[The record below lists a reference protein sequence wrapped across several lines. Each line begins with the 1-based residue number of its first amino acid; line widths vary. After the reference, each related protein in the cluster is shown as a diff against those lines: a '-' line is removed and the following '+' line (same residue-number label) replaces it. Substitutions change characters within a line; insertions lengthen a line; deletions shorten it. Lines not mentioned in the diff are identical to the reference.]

1 MRIEKRIEALVVCV
15 VVVLSAHS
23 VVAQAPAAIE
33 YRVLATSKTST
44 MEKEMQ
50 EATEAGFRFGGV
62 MGGGTLGGSEV
73 VVVMLKDGTPGSY
86 AYRLLATSRTSTM
99 QKELQEAGDAG
110 YQYRGQT
117 VFNTALGGREVVVI
131 LERDGRAEKARFE
144 YQLLSTKKTSTLQ
157 KELADAGA
165 KGFDFVG
172 LTVAKTATA
181 GTEVVAILRR
191 LAP

>member
-1 MRIEKRIEALVVCV
+1 LIP
-15 VVVLSAHS
+15 AH
-23 VVAQAPAAIE
+23 P
-33 YRVLATSKTST
+33 
-44 MEKEMQ
+44 
-50 EATEAGFRFGGV
+50 
-62 MGGGTLGGSEV
+62 
-73 VVVMLKDGTPGSY
+73 P
-86 AYRLLATSRTSTM
+86 STM
-99 QKELQEAGDAG
+99 QKKLQEAGDAG
-110 YQYRGQT
+110 YQYCGQT
-117 VFNTALGGREVVVI
+117 VFNTALSGREVVVI
-131 LERDGRAEKARFE
+131 LEPDGRAEKARFE